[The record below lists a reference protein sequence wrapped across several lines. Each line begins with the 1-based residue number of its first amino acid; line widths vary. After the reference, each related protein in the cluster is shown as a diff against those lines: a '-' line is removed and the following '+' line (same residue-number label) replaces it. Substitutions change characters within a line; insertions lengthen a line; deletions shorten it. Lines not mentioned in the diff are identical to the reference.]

1 MMKRYF
7 SKEKWK
13 YVLHTMSHPV
23 DSYYEIRHRG
33 EGSVPIAIVL
43 VILFSFSFSI
53 NRMSASFVVNPVDP
67 RNVDSFYELTSVLL
81 LYALLCIGNWS
92 ITSLMGG
99 EGRLKDIAIAIG
111 YALVPLIIAYNVGTL
126 LSQVIAADEEAF
138 YGMVIGV
145 GIAFTAIMMLIGI
158 MQVHNYSLGKTLVTL
173 VLTFISVLLI
183 IFILLLLA
191 DLVNQVYNFFYSIYL
206 ELIFRT

>member
-1 MMKRYF
+1 MKKYF

-13 YVLHTMSHPV
+13 YLLYTMSHPV
-23 DSYYEIRHRG
+23 DGYYEIRHRG
-33 EGSVPIAIVL
+33 EGSVPVAIVL

-53 NRMSASFVVNPVDP
+53 NRMSASFVVNNVDP

-81 LYALLCIGNWS
+81 LYALFCVGNWS

-111 YALVPLIIAYNVGTL
+111 YALMPLIIAYNVGTL

-138 YGMVIGV
+138 YGIVIAL
-145 GIAFTAIMMLIGI
+145 GIAFSGVMMLIGI

-173 VLTFISVLLI
+173 VLSFISVLLI

-191 DLVNQVYNFFYSIYL
+191 DLVNQVINFFYSIYL